1 MNLCIVAISQI
12 KLSYNIEHMSIM
24 GWIVKFKL

>member
-1 MNLCIVAISQI
+1 MNLCIMAISQV

-24 GWIVKFKL
+24 GWFVKFKL